1 MALAPLVNRYDMAFS
16 NPIKWLGNKIIR
28 WLIHELPLKGAPPC
42 DFDRLSFEI
51 RPCDVILVEGRSRV
65 SEVIKNIT
73 QSPWTH
79 SALYIGR
86 LADVDDPAVREHISW
101 MYDGNPDDQLL
112 IEPLLGEGTV
122 VTPLSKYADEH
133 LRICRPQGL
142 SRKDVQK
149 VIGYA
154 AKHIGYEYSVRQ
166 LLDLARF
173 LLPYGII
180 PRRWRSS
187 LFEHHA
193 GESTQTVCSTL
204 IAAAFSAVQFPI
216 LPVIH
221 REGEGFLLYK
231 RNTRLYT
238 PKDFDYSP
246 YFQIIKYP
254 LLGLND
260 LAVYRQLP
268 WDQDGVVCNDDNDCY
283 IPNTIGKP
291 NKLTK
296 PQKPQRASGLAPVL
310 KLGRKSAGNSDK
322 KEKNPL
328 PETSTP
334 SHINQNREYS
344 PPSGEAPG
352 KDDKRLVP
360 DNPTQAS

>member
-1 MALAPLVNRYDMAFS
+1 MAFS

-28 WLIHELPLKGAPPC
+28 WLTHELPLEGAPPC

-86 LADVDDPAVREHISW
+86 LADIDDPAVREHISW
-101 MYDGNPDDQLL
+101 MYDGSLDDQLL

-122 VTPLSKYADEH
+122 VTPLSKYESEH

-149 VIGYA
+149 VIGYT
-154 AKHIGYEYSVRQ
+154 AKHIGYEYNVRQ

-221 REGEGFLLYK
+221 RESEGGFMLYK

-283 IPNTIGKP
+283 IPNTIRQPSNQDKP
-291 NKLTK
+291 RKL
-296 PQKPQRASGLAPVL
+296 QRVPGLAPVL
-310 KLGRKSAGNSDK
+310 KLGKKSGK
-322 KEKNPL
+322 KPH

-334 SHINQNREYS
+334 SENNQNCEYS
-344 PPSGEAPG
+344 PPSGETPG
-352 KDDKRLVP
+352 KDDKRLVSEVT

>member
-1 MALAPLVNRYDMAFS
+1 
-16 NPIKWLGNKIIR
+16 
-28 WLIHELPLKGAPPC
+28 
-42 DFDRLSFEI
+42 
-51 RPCDVILVEGRSRV
+51 VEGRSRV

>member
-1 MALAPLVNRYDMAFS
+1 
-16 NPIKWLGNKIIR
+16 
-28 WLIHELPLKGAPPC
+28 
-42 DFDRLSFEI
+42 
-51 RPCDVILVEGRSRV
+51 
-65 SEVIKNIT
+65 
-73 QSPWTH
+73 
-79 SALYIGR
+79 LYIGR

-296 PQKPQRASGLAPVL
+296 PHKPQRASGLAPVL

>member
-1 MALAPLVNRYDMAFS
+1 MAFS

-296 PQKPQRASGLAPVL
+296 PHKPQRASGLAPVL